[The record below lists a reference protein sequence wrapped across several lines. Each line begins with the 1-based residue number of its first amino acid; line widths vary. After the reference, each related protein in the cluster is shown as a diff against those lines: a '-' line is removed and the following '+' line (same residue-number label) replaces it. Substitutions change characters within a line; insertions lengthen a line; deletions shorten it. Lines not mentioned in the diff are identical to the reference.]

1 MTMDHEN
8 LVTFFQKGRIVIPIY
23 QRNYD
28 WGKSNCKKLLEDTL
42 EIAGNGPDS
51 RGHFT
56 GAIIF
61 ANDQMDH
68 VIIDGQQRITTV
80 QLMLL
85 ALRDTIAADAIRC
98 SNPNVTVKISLYIG
112 EDEESV
118 LRPSGKDGI
127 VFKKLFE
134 GKMDK
139 DWYEENYGDTNIW
152 QNYCYLCDEVSKL
165 DISAEELLGAIGK
178 LWVVLIGLEKEDD
191 PQSVFESINTTGVK
205 LSDSDRIRNFIMMNH
220 TVKEQQAIYDEYW
233 TKIEE
238 YVGVE
243 IEQFF
248 FEYVRSITMAKV
260 VKTDHGVY
268 NLFKKEHPE
277 LKGPSDIEYRS
288 LEKIRKYAKI
298 YHDMSAGNIDEYA
311 SPEASRSIRYIN
323 YLEQK
328 VSYSLIMN
336 ILYASS
342 NGKLSA
348 QDATM
353 SLKHLETFMERRLAA
368 KYNTNVLNGF
378 LPPLFR
384 VVNDL
389 PGDAPFPDKLAYVLA
404 SKRGGVVDPDDDVIR
419 ETLKSL
425 PVYKSKRLC
434 AVLLAIADH
443 MNNNSP
449 DTLKDVEREN
459 GLTIDH
465 ILPQNPGDEW
475 HKDVPNLIEVHDKYV
490 DTIGNLT
497 LTAYNSNFG
506 NRSYAYR
513 RNVNVFGYLHSP
525 LHIDDYMKA
534 SETWGE
540 KEIVERA
547 DILISSFLKNRPI
560 PSTHGYVPDFK
571 TKQWVSLDD
580 DARSLTNKEIIAF
593 EFNSEQPVSVNT
605 MKECCLC
612 ILERLYNDHPD
623 EFTSWA
629 FSSNNGFKSR
639 FSATE
644 KNSYVKLGPGMFV
657 NLSLSNH
664 DKFCLLSQMLRELN
678 INGSKIRILYRQKV
692 QLP

>member
-1 MTMDHEN
+1 MDHEN

-42 EIAGNGPDS
+42 EIARNGPDS

-85 ALRDTIAADAIRC
+85 ALRDTIAAGAIRC
-98 SNPNVTVKISLYIG
+98 SNPNVTVKISFYIG
-112 EDEESV
+112 EDESV

-134 GKMDK
+134 GKMNK

-152 QNYCYLCDEVSKL
+152 QNYSYLLDELSKL
-165 DISAEELLGAIGK
+165 DISAEELLSAIGK

-238 YVGVE
+238 YAGAE

-248 FEYVRSITMAKV
+248 FEYVKSITMAKV

-268 NLFKKEHPE
+268 NLFRKEHPE
-277 LKGPSDIEYRS
+277 LKGPGDIEYRS

-311 SPEASRSIRYIN
+311 SPEASRSMRYIN

-404 SKRGGVVDPDDDVIR
+404 SKRGGVIDPDDVIIR
-419 ETLKSL
+419 ETLRSL

-434 AVLLAIADH
+434 AVLLAIANH
-443 MNNNSP
+443 INKSSP
-449 DTLKDVEREN
+449 DTLKDVEKEK

-475 HKDVPNLIEVHDKYV
+475 RKDVPNLIEVHDKYV

-513 RNVNVFGYLHSP
+513 RNVEVFGYLHSP
-525 LHIDDYMKA
+525 LHIDDYMKTC
-534 SETWGE
+534 ETWGE
-540 KEIVERA
+540 KEIIERA
-547 DILISSFLKNRPI
+547 DTLISSFLKNRPI
-560 PSTHGYVPDFK
+560 PSTNGYVPDSGA
-571 TKQWVSLDD
+571 KQWVSLDD
-580 DARSLTNKEIIAF
+580 DARSLTNKEILAI
-593 EFNSEQPVSVNT
+593 ELDGKQPINVDT
-605 MKECCLC
+605 MKECC
-612 ILERLYNDHPD
+612 ILILKYLYEEHPD
-623 EFTSWA
+623 GFISWA
-629 FSSNNGFKSR
+629 FSKDNGFKNR
-639 FSATE
+639 FSSTE
-644 KNSYVKLGPGMFV
+644 DKGFVRLGPGVFV

-664 DKFCLLSQMLRELN
+664 DKFSLLSQMVRELGVS
-678 INGSKIRILYRQKV
+678 GSSIRISYRQKIL
-692 QLP
+692 LP

>member
-1 MTMDHEN
+1 MSMDHEN

-28 WGKSNCKKLLEDTL
+28 WEKSNCKKLLDDTL
-42 EIAGNGPDS
+42 EIARAGPDS

-85 ALRDTIAADAIRC
+85 ALRDAIAVDAIRH
-98 SNPNVTVKISLYIG
+98 SNPNVTVKISLYTG
-112 EDEESV
+112 EDESF
-118 LRPSGKDGI
+118 LYPTGKDGI
-127 VFKKLFE
+127 VFRKLFE

-152 QNYCYLCDEVSKL
+152 QNYSYLVNEMSKL

-205 LSDSDRIRNFIMMNH
+205 LSDSDRIRNFIMMNR

-233 TKIEE
+233 MKIEE
-238 YVGVE
+238 YVGSD

-248 FEYVRSITMAKV
+248 FEYIRSITMTKV

-268 NLFKKEHPE
+268 NLFKKQHPE
-277 LKGPSDIEYRS
+277 LKGPGDIDWGS
-288 LEKIRKYAKI
+288 LDKIRRYAKI
-298 YHDMSAGNIDEYA
+298 YHDISVGNIDEYA
-311 SPEASRSIRYIN
+311 SPEASRAMRYIN

-348 QDATM
+348 QDVTL

-404 SKRGGVVDPDDDVIR
+404 SKRGEVVDPDDDTIR
-419 ETLKSL
+419 ETLRL
-425 PVYKSKRLC
+425 QPVYKSKKLC
-434 AVLLAIADH
+434 AVLLAIANHVND
-443 MNNNSP
+443 NSS
-449 DTLKDVEREN
+449 DVLKDVDKEK

-475 HKDVPNLIEVHDKYV
+475 RDAVPNLDEIHAKYA

-506 NRSYAYR
+506 NKSYEYR
-513 RNVNVFGYLHSP
+513 RNVEIFGYLHSP
-525 LHIDDYMKA
+525 LHIDDYMKS

-540 KEIVERA
+540 DEIVERA
-547 DILISSFLKNRPI
+547 EILISSFLKNRPI
-560 PSTHGYVPDFK
+560 PSANGYVPESDAI
-571 TKQWVSLDD
+571 QWVSLDD
-580 DARSLTNKEIIAF
+580 DVRSLTNKDILAF
-593 EFNSEQPVSVNT
+593 EF
-605 MKECCLC
+605 
-612 ILERLYNDHPD
+612 D
-623 EFTSWA
+623 E
-629 FSSNNGFKSR
+629 
-639 FSATE
+639 E
-644 KNSYVKLGPGMFV
+644 
-657 NLSLSNH
+657 
-664 DKFCLLSQMLRELN
+664 
-678 INGSKIRILYRQKV
+678 
-692 QLP
+692 